1 MPEEAQ
7 KPGPVIG
14 EEVKEVQAV
23 FSSDAALQDAMGRL
37 RSAGF
42 DHADLSLPIAQ
53 PSAAEATPEQG
64 AATPLSDDDSHS
76 MRTLHTSMAGTVGAF
91 AAAAAATALT
101 GGAAGVALAAAAAV
115 GTGAGLV
122 AHTASSAADSAQH
135 EAREQAAA
143 RGELVLAVR
152 TTDAERRSR
161 AEALLR
167 EAGAVRVEPV
177 TRTTAAV
184 TSGIDAAGW
193 TG

>member
-14 EEVKEVQAV
+14 EEVDEVQAV

-53 PSAAEATPEQG
+53 PSPSQATPEQG
-64 AATPLSDDDSHS
+64 AATPLSNDDSRS
-76 MRTLHTSMAGTVGAF
+76 MRTMHTSMAGSVGAL
-91 AAAAAATALT
+91 AAAAATVLT
-101 GGAAGVALAAAAAV
+101 GGAAGLAVAAAAAA
-115 GTGAGLV
+115 GTGAGLL
-122 AHTASSAADSAQH
+122 AHSVSAAADTGQH

-143 RGELVLAVR
+143 RGELVLSVR
-152 TTDAERRSR
+152 TPDAERRRR

-167 EAGAVRVEPV
+167 EAGATRVEPV

-184 TSGIDAAGW
+184 TSGIDATGW

>member
-14 EEVKEVQAV
+14 DEVDEVQAV

-53 PSAAEATPEQG
+53 PSPGEATPEQG
-64 AATPLSDDDSHS
+64 AATPLSDDDSRS
-76 MRTLHTSMAGTVGAF
+76 MRTMHTSMAGTVGAF
-91 AAAAAATALT
+91 AAAAATVLT
-101 GGAAGVALAAAAAV
+101 GGAAGVALAAAAAA

-122 AHTASSAADSAQH
+122 AHAASSAADSAQH
-135 EAREQAAA
+135 QDREQAAA

-152 TTDAERRSR
+152 TPDAERRSR

-167 EAGAVRVEPV
+167 EAGALRVEPV
-177 TRTTAAV
+177 TRTTASV
-184 TSGIDAAGW
+184 TSGINASSW